1 MPDDLTPKQRK
12 AVRALLAAPDV
23 TAAAKEA
30 GCSRDTVYRWMG
42 EPAFV
47 AALHAGEAEAL
58 AAVSRSLVRLAER
71 AAATL
76 EGAMS
81 DEGTPAA
88 TRVRAADAVL
98 GRLLQVRELVT
109 LETRVRELESRMEA
123 EGEGGDQWG

>member
-12 AVRALLAAPDV
+12 AVRALLAAPDL
-23 TAAAKEA
+23 TAAAKET
-30 GCSRDTVYRWMG
+30 GVSRDTLYRWLQ
-42 EPAFV
+42 EPAFA
-47 AALHAGEAEAL
+47 AALHAAEADAL

-76 EGAMS
+76 EGAMA
-81 DEGTPAA
+81 DEATPAA

-109 LETRVRELESRMEA
+109 LEERVRELEARMEVA
-123 EGEGGDQWG
+123 GDER

>member
-1 MPDDLTPKQRK
+1 MPDDLTPKQRR

-23 TAAAKEA
+23 TTAAKET
-30 GCSRDTVYRWMG
+30 GVSRDTLYRWLA

-47 AALHAGEAEAL
+47 AALREGEAVAL

-76 EGAMS
+76 EGAMT
-81 DEGTPAA
+81 DEVVPAA

-109 LETRVRELESRMEA
+109 LEARVRELEAHMEA
-123 EGEGGDQWG
+123 SGDER